1 MILSP
6 TLLEATIWT
15 EISRHVNDD
24 KLRWNLKVLQ
34 EKYGYGL
41 PTVQRAKDITGRFQE
56 EVSTDA
62 SKGLRIWRDSVS
74 H

>member
-6 TLLEATIWT
+6 ILREATIWT
-15 EISRHVNDD
+15 EITRHINDD

-34 EKYGYGL
+34 KYGYGL
-41 PTVQRAKDITGRFQE
+41 PTVQRAKDISDRFQE

-62 SKGLRIWRDSVS
+62 SKGLRIWKDSMS